1 MSALTDQLCAR
12 CFDTPSD
19 ERCRTA
25 TTLDQ
30 LPQGCRARI
39 LGFVGELDPHVL
51 RRLFDLGFAP
61 GADAEMLRKA
71 PMRDPLMFRVS
82 GTEIVLRRAEAKRVL
97 VSA

>member
-1 MSALTDQLCAR
+1 MGQV
-12 CFDTPSD
+12 DT
-19 ERCRTA
+19 
-25 TTLDQ
+25 
-30 LPQGCRARI
+30 
-39 LGFVGELDPHVL
+39 HVL
-51 RRLFDLGFAP
+51 RRLFDLGLAP